1 MTGPRTGPRL
11 ARLELA
17 GILFPP
23 DAKPGCDSRFWY
35 DELRFL
41 PIVEISPNLLSG
53 ISILA
58 AYVIFGGS
66 YLVFAL
72 GKFPGLKIDRPAAA
86 IIGAVAMVAFRIVPA
101 QGTLRVIDF
110 PTIVLLFSMMVIVGG
125 LHLAGFFEWSA
136 EQVLT
141 HLPLRSFLPA
151 VIFTSGV
158 LSAFLVNDIVCLVMV
173 PFVLKLTERMRL
185 PPLPFLLAV
194 ATGSNIGSVA
204 TITGN
209 PQNMLIG
216 SYSGISYREFLLR
229 LGPVAVAGLFLDWAI
244 LYWLFRRE
252 FRDAVAPPASELTPV
267 RLTGIWKPALV
278 MAAVITGF
286 LAGASPA
293 LAAALGAAALLISR
307 STDPRKLY
315 GEVDWGLLVFFVG
328 LFLIVSGAENAGIIR
343 KFLLASRYVN
353 LDGPAAFSLATAA
366 LSNLVSNVPA
376 VMLLKSLVPAFPNPR
391 NAWFLLGMAS
401 TFAGNLTITG
411 SVANII
417 VVETAKPVMHI
428 GFRQYFRAGLPITV
442 GTLAL
447 GWMWLRWVG

>member
-1 MTGPRTGPRL
+1 M
-11 ARLELA
+11 
-17 GILFPP
+17 
-23 DAKPGCDSRFWY
+23 
-35 DELRFL
+35 
-41 PIVEISPNLLSG
+41 EISPNLFSG

-58 AYVIFGGS
+58 AYIIFGAS

-101 QGTLRVIDF
+101 QAALRVIDF

-125 LHLAGFFEWSA
+125 LHLAGFFEWTA
-136 EQVLT
+136 ELVLK
-141 HLPLRSFLPA
+141 HLPPRSFLPA
-151 VIFTSGV
+151 VIFTSGC

-173 PFVLKLTERMRL
+173 PFVLRLTERMRL
-185 PPLPFLLAV
+185 PALPFLLAV
-194 ATGSNIGSVA
+194 ATASNIGSVA

-229 LGPVAVAGLFLDWAI
+229 LGPVALAGLFLDWAI
-244 LYWLFRRE
+244 LYWLFRHELRE
-252 FRDAVAPPASELTPV
+252 SATPPQAELPEV
-267 RLTGIWKPALV
+267 RLIGIWKPALV
-278 MAAVITGF
+278 VTAVIAGF

-307 STDPRKLY
+307 NTDPHKLY
-315 GEVDWGLLVFFVG
+315 GEVDRGLLVFFVG
-328 LFLIVSGAENAGIIR
+328 LFLIVGGAENAGIID

-353 LDGPAAFSLATAA
+353 LHEPAAFSVATAA

-376 VMLLKSLVPAFPNPR
+376 VMLLKSLVPAFPNPH
-391 NAWFLLGMAS
+391 NVWLLLAMAS
-401 TFAGNLTITG
+401 TLAGNLTITG

-417 VVETAKPVMHI
+417 VVETSKPVMHI

-447 GWMWLRWVG
+447 GWGWLRWVA